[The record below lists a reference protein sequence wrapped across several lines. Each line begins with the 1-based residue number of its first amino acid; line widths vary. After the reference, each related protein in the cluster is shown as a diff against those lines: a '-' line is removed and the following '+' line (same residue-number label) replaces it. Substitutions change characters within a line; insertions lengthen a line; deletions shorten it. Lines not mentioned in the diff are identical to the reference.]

1 MNRYEVRRIAA
12 NFWKDV
18 GEPEPFPR
26 SLEPAVYW
34 ALPIGVFKLPNLWVS
49 DVQVWLAEQGIQF
62 QLASEDRSLHGC
74 LIARRGR
81 GCVFLNGTDSDD
93 ELRFSL
99 AHEVAHF
106 LLDYHLPRQT
116 AVNLLGPS
124 VLEVFDGLR
133 PATFQERVHAV
144 LSQVSVGFHTHLMA
158 RNENGV
164 MGCSEVGAH
173 EESADQLALELLA
186 PEKEAR
192 LRVTQ
197 ALRSAHGLDRIQIAS
212 QVLQQDF
219 GLPPLIAISYGRR
232 LYQSEQTY
240 SVREWLQQRS

>member
-1 MNRYEVRRIAA
+1 MNRYEIKRLAA

-34 ALPIGVFKLPNLWVS
+34 ALPLGVFKLPRLWVS
-49 DVQVWLAEQGIQF
+49 DVQIWLAEQGIQF
-62 QLASEDRSLHGC
+62 ELETEDRSLHGC
-74 LIARRGR
+74 LVARQGR
-81 GCVFLNGTDSDD
+81 GCVFLSGTDNDT

-106 LLDYHLPRQT
+106 LLDYHLPRQA
-116 AVNLLGPS
+116 AVNRLGPS

-133 PATFQERVHAV
+133 PATLQERVHAV

-164 MGCSEVGAH
+164 MGCNAVGEH
-173 EESADQLALELLA
+173 EESADLLALELLA
-186 PEKEAR
+186 PEEEAR
-192 LRVTQ
+192 LKVTE
-197 ALRSAHGLDRIQIAS
+197 AFHSTHGLDRIQVAS
-212 QVLQQDF
+212 HVLQKDF
-219 GLPPLIAISYGRR
+219 GLPPLIAMSYGRR
-232 LYQSEQTY
+232 LYQSAPTY
-240 SVREWLQQRS
+240 SIREWLQQRS